1 MDVMQLLEF
10 VLCSFSNFGPRTINF
25 EWTSCLRI
33 IQHENWNNEFLMAT
47 FGLLLVCLEF
57 VLQRILF
64 ETIIKSNLIF
74 RSVHPKHQ

>member
-10 VLCSFSNFGPRTINF
+10 VLCSFSNFGPRAINF

-64 ETIIKSNLIF
+64 ETLKCNYKIQSNI
-74 RSVHPKHQ
+74 S